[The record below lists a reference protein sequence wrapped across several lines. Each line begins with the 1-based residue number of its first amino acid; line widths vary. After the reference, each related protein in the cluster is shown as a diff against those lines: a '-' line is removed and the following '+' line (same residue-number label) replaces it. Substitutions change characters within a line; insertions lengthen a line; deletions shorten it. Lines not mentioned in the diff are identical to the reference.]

1 MAMTDELLGVVSP
14 STTEEPFESH
24 VARRKLFYT
33 SDGGELHVQKEAT
46 WCAVHSFDLFAE
58 DVLKLVSWILS
69 FLRAPV
75 RYSGEK
81 ASARSANQFFCF

>member
-58 DVLKLVSWILS
+58 DVFKLVS
-69 FLRAPV
+69 
-75 RYSGEK
+75 
-81 ASARSANQFFCF
+81 